1 MAVGPVYRQ
10 LTGSCKPNWRLAIS
24 LVEGK
29 LEPMAAD
36 RIHLVRHG
44 EVHNP
49 SGVLYGRLPNFAL
62 SELGHKM
69 ALAAAEELSKS
80 GRKIG
85 ALYCSPLQ
93 RTRESAAEFTKIFGL
108 EPIIE
113 ERVIEPWNFF
123 EGRQMKAGK
132 ILLRPHLWFHFRN
145 PKTPSWGEPYQ
156 TIANRMTQ
164 AVLDAAQATKSGDVV
179 IVSHQLP
186 IWMLHSSA
194 AGIELAHNP
203 TQRRCALSSITSFE
217 IQNGKLIEVD
227 YLDPSAHLRGR
238 AIDVG
243 AV

>member
-1 MAVGPVYRQ
+1 
-10 LTGSCKPNWRLAIS
+10 
-24 LVEGK
+24 
-29 LEPMAAD
+29 MAAE

-49 SGVLYGRLPNFAL
+49 NGVLYGRLPNFGL

-69 ALAAAEELSKS
+69 ALAAAQELQAS
-80 GRKIG
+80 GRKIA

-93 RTRESAAEFTKIFGL
+93 RTRESAQPFTEIFGL

-123 EGRQMKAGK
+123 EGKVMKPGK

-145 PKTPSWGEPYQ
+145 PKTPSWGEPYEA
-156 TIANRMTQ
+156 IVARVKE
-164 AVLDAAQATKSGDVV
+164 AVLEAAAKTSGGDLV

-186 IWMLHSSA
+186 IWMLHSA
-194 AGIELAHNP
+194 VTGTALPHNP
-203 TQRRCALSSITSFE
+203 TQRRCALSSITTFE
-217 IQNGKLIEVD
+217 IRDGELVEVD
-227 YLDPSAHLRGR
+227 YRDPSAALRTL